1 MKIDL
6 YSNTSK
12 SHLSGD
18 FFFYYPPKNS
28 CATFISECSNL
39 SYICERLS
47 SGTYSY
53 FEPNVDGSYLTTLDI
68 NSTEDF
74 YNYPELFI

>member
-12 SHLSGD
+12 RCLGD

-28 CATFISECSNL
+28 CTVFTPECPDL
-39 SYICERLS
+39 PYICERLS
-47 SGTYSY
+47 SGTYTY
-53 FEPNVDGSYLTTLDI
+53 FEPNVDGSYLATLDI
-68 NSTEDF
+68 NSIEDF
-74 YNYPELFI
+74 YRYPELFI

>member
-12 SHLSGD
+12 RHAGN

-28 CATFISECSNL
+28 CTAFILGYSNL
-39 SYICERLS
+39 SYICACLS
-47 SGTYSY
+47 RGTYKY
-53 FEPNVDGSYLTTLDI
+53 FEPNVDGDYLATLDI